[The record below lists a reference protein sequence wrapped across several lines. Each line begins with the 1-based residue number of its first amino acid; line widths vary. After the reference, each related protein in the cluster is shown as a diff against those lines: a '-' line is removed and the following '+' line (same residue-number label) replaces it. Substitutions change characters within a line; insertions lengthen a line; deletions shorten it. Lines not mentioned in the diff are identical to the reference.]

1 MTGSA
6 LSHHASSSGVTLIA
20 AQHRM
25 LSQQR
30 PWMIEFLGRRD
41 LGGFWHRA
49 FLADDRVA
57 ELTILADH
65 PAVPADVIP
74 LVTAKAAGI

>member
-6 LSHHASSSGVTLIA
+6 LSHHASSPGVTLIT

-30 PWMIEFLGRRD
+30 PGMLEFLSHRD
-41 LGGFWHRA
+41 IGGFWHRG

-57 ELTILADH
+57 ELTILAQH
-65 PAVPADVIP
+65 LAFPAHMVSFVA
-74 LVTAKAAGI
+74 AKAARI